1 MPKLRT
7 LVSKFGDNRTW
18 TDAGNEWSTAWG
30 GADREWFGSILPRI
44 RSHLP
49 TQTILEIA
57 PGLGRWT
64 NFLKDHCKKLIA
76 VDINTNCIE
85 ECRRRFQ
92 NHPSM
97 LFYAND
103 GKSLSMVEDA
113 SIDFVFSFDSLVHV
127 EADVLDAYLAEF
139 ARVLAPLGVAFIHH
153 SNFADCLSGPIAN
166 RVAHVP
172 VVRHLLLRTGAFGVN
187 RNQHWRAES
196 VSARIVRDL
205 CEKHGLHCTRQE
217 MVNWGHTI
225 LTDCF
230 TSISRAHASG
240 CEVIENLDFMKEA
253 EKVRQS
259 AQVTSHI

>member
-1 MPKLRT
+1 MPKLRK
-7 LVSKFGDNRTW
+7 LVSKFGNNRTW

-44 RSHLP
+44 LPYLP

-57 PGLGRWT
+57 PGFGRWT
-64 NFLKDHCKKLIA
+64 HFLKDHCQKLIA
-76 VDINTNCIE
+76 VDINANCIE
-85 ECRRRFQ
+85 ECRRRFH
-92 NHPSM
+92 NDPSM

-103 GKSLSMVEDA
+103 GKSLNMVEDA
-113 SIDFVFSFDSLVHV
+113 SIDFIFSFDSLVHV

-139 ARVLAPLGVAFIHH
+139 ARVLSPLGVAFIHH
-153 SNFADCLSGPIAN
+153 SNFAECLAGPIAN
-166 RVAHVP
+166 RVAHMP

-196 VSARIVRDL
+196 VSARIFRDL
-205 CEKHGLHCTRQE
+205 CEKHDLHCARQE
-217 MVNWGHTI
+217 MVNWGHTV

-230 TSISRAHASG
+230 TTISRDHARG

-253 EKVRQS
+253 EKIRQS
-259 AQVTSHI
+259 AHVASHI